1 MRPFLMCLA
10 LLGVSPAWAD
20 FLVVQFTGEV
30 VAVTGQQNGGSLDH
44 AVIGD
49 PVEGLFVFDPDQFP
63 LGSGDGAT
71 FIAVRDPWDFPMDL
85 LRTRLLIGGVPF
97 PTEDPAF
104 PFTLGTSLLR
114 EGGGGTGPSPAPT
127 DGYFVNE
134 WSSTFDLSD
143 LGIVYAPL
151 RIVNLAAVAPGD
163 SAFVSIPVTSFYPPL
178 DFSLAAT
185 RTLSVIEGIGQRVGN
200 TGSFGF
206 VFNDPAR
213 PTRSVT
219 VTLTAVTKS
228 HCQNRI
234 PWVDQGRPFPDH
246 PIGCGVSQWP
256 KE

>member
-1 MRPFLMCLA
+1 MRLFLMCLA
-10 LLGVSPAWAD
+10 LLGASPAWAD

-30 VAVTGQQNGGSLDH
+30 VTVTGQQNGGSLDQ
-44 AVIGD
+44 AAIGD

-63 LGSGDGAT
+63 LGSGDGST
-71 FIAVRDPWDFPMDL
+71 FIAIRDPWNLPLDL

-97 PTEDPAF
+97 PTDDPAF
-104 PFTLGTSLLR
+104 PFTLGTSQLR
-114 EGGGGTGPSPAPT
+114 EGSGGTGPSPAPT
-127 DGYFVNE
+127 DGYFVNA

-151 RIVNLAAVAPGD
+151 RIVNLAAVAPSD
-163 SAFVSIPVTSFYPPL
+163 SGFVSIPVTSLFQPL

-200 TGSFGF
+200 TGNFGF

-213 PTRSVT
+213 PTRSIT

-234 PWVDQGRPFPDH
+234 PWVDQGQPFPDH
-246 PIGCGVSQWP
+246 PIGCGVSQRP
-256 KE
+256 TY